1 MVKFALFALVA
12 LVVILML
19 KQYHPE
25 YALITAICSGG
36 ILLIF
41 ILLEL
46 LEPLRTLLDTLTSY
60 GVERGLCDYVIKAA
74 GICIATNFSVGLC
87 ADFGQS
93 SLAEKVQMTG
103 KVALLILSLPILQNI
118 LEVGFSLL

>member
-1 MVKFALFALVA
+1 MNEKIKAVFARLKNGKLIF
-12 LVVILML
+12 ILG
-19 KQYHPE
+19 
-25 YALITAICSGG
+25 ICG

-46 LEPLRTLLDTLTSY
+46 LEPLEALLDTLTSY
-60 GVERGLCDYVIKAA
+60 GVERGLCDYIIKAA
-74 GICIATNFSVGLC
+74 GICIVTNFSVGLC

-103 KVALLILSLPILQNI
+103 KVALLILSLPILQNV